1 MLAEF
6 QSENKFKTIKPK
18 TFNTM
23 KTKTIILLGAVVIAL
38 STAFA
43 FNTNSTTT
51 KTISKED
58 KTTSSNSTGGF
69 ALKDAD
75 QWK

>member
-1 MLAEF
+1 
-6 QSENKFKTIKPK
+6 
-18 TFNTM
+18 M

-43 FNTNSTTT
+43 FNTNSPTT

-69 ALKDAD
+69 PLKDAD

>member
-1 MLAEF
+1 
-6 QSENKFKTIKPK
+6 
-18 TFNTM
+18 M

-43 FNTNSTTT
+43 FNTNSPTT

-69 ALKDAD
+69 ALEDAD